1 MLVLLGV
8 LQLPIVVGLVDQLDV
23 AVLRVLEWTIH
34 ILLGVP
40 SCVSFCQQEFGEF
53 PRPAWAVGSYSSGP
67 PARGTPQIIVDKTS
81 RLTGRLRVYKKFI
94 LWRNF

>member
-23 AVLRVLEWTIH
+23 AVLRVLERTIH

-53 PRPAWAVGSYSSGP
+53 PRPALAVGSGP
-67 PARGTPQIIVDKTS
+67 PAGETPQILVDKTS
-81 RLTGRLRVYKKFI
+81 SMSDWTPKSVLHQES
-94 LWRNF
+94 